1 MNASSAIRGAA
12 SSGGRAPLTS
22 VVREEI
28 VRMIETGTLAP
39 GVWVNEADLAA
50 RLGVSRAPIRE
61 ACRGLEQS
69 GLLNFVVNRG
79 AFVREIDRTE
89 AAELYDLRSALFALA
104 GRELAAV
111 ITEKQLQNL
120 AKLLDAMDV
129 AADDGDLDV
138 YYPLNLRFH
147 QTLLEFTGNRR
158 LLQTYQSIIRELH
171 LFRRKALVTRER
183 MADSNAEHR
192 AIFAALRARNPIA
205 AASLMEAHVLN
216 AKKRIFQAAPA
227 GSDYQAREPAA
238 ERIVTAT

>member
-1 MNASSAIRGAA
+1 MNSSGVVRGAT
-12 SSGGRAPLTS
+12 SSGGRAPLTAI
-22 VVREEI
+22 VRDEI
-28 VRMIETGTLAP
+28 VRMIETGALAP
-39 GVWVNEADLAA
+39 GVWINEADLAV

-104 GRELAAV
+104 GRELAA
-111 ITEKQLQNL
+111 IISEKQLKTL
-120 AKLLDAMDV
+120 AGLLDDMDTA
-129 AADDGDLDV
+129 AADGNLDV
-138 YYPLNLRFH
+138 YYPLNLLFH

-183 MADSNAEHR
+183 MSDSNAEHR
-192 AIFAALRARNPIA
+192 AIYAALRAKNPIA

-216 AKKRIFQAAPA
+216 AKKRIFQTAA
-227 GSDYQAREPAA
+227 
-238 ERIVTAT
+238 IV

>member
-1 MNASSAIRGAA
+1 MGPPAAIRATN
-12 SSGGRAPLTS
+12 SSGSRAPLTA
-22 VVREEI
+22 VVRDEI
-28 VRMIETGTLAP
+28 IRMIEVGTLAP

-79 AFVREIDRTE
+79 AFVREIDRSE

-104 GRELAAV
+104 GRELAT
-111 ITEKQLQNL
+111 IISEKQLKIL
-120 AKLLDAMDV
+120 EKLLDDMDV
-129 AADDGDLDV
+129 AAADGDLDV
-138 YYPLNLRFH
+138 YYPLNLLFH
-147 QTLLEFTGNRR
+147 RTLLEFTGNRR

-183 MADSNAEHR
+183 MSDSNAEHR
-192 AIFAALRARNPIA
+192 AIYAALRAKNPVA

-216 AKKRIFQAAPA
+216 AKKRIFQAATVA
-227 GSDYQAREPAA
+227 
-238 ERIVTAT
+238 

>member
-1 MNASSAIRGAA
+1 MNPTAVVRSATSSA
-12 SSGGRAPLTS
+12 GRAPLTA
-22 VVREEI
+22 VVRDEI
-28 VRMIETGTLAP
+28 IRMIETGALAP

-79 AFVREIDRTE
+79 AFVREIDRSE
-89 AAELYDLRSALFALA
+89 AAELYDLRSALFGLA
-104 GRELAAV
+104 GRELAPV
-111 ITEKQLQNL
+111 ISEKQLQIL
-120 AKLLDAMDV
+120 AKLLDDMD
-129 AADDGDLDV
+129 AAAADGDLEI
-138 YYPLNLRFH
+138 YYPLNLQFH

-183 MADSNAEHR
+183 MSDSNAEHR
-192 AIFAALRARNPIA
+192 AIYAALRAKNPIA

-216 AKKRIFQAAPA
+216 AKKRIFQTPSSREAP
-227 GSDYQAREPAA
+227 G
-238 ERIVTAT
+238 

>member
-1 MNASSAIRGAA
+1 MRSPAAIRGTK
-12 SSGGRAPLTS
+12 SSGGRAPLTD
-22 VVREEI
+22 VVRDEI
-28 VRMIETGTLAP
+28 IRMIETGALAP

-69 GLLNFVVNRG
+69 GLLSFVVNRG
-79 AFVREIDRTE
+79 AFVREIDPIE

-104 GRELAAV
+104 GRELAPV
-111 ITEKQLQNL
+111 ISEKQLQIL
-120 AKLLDAMDV
+120 AKLLDDMDV
-129 AADDGDLDV
+129 AAADGNLDI
-138 YYPLNLRFH
+138 YYPLNLLFH

-183 MADSNAEHR
+183 MSDSNAEHR
-192 AIFAALRARNPIA
+192 AIYAALRAKNPVA

-216 AKKRIFQAAPA
+216 AKKRIFQTTT
-227 GSDYQAREPAA
+227 SREAA
-238 ERIVTAT
+238 E

>member
-1 MNASSAIRGAA
+1 MNSRPVVRGTT
-12 SSGGRAPLTS
+12 SSGGRAPLTAI
-22 VVREEI
+22 VRNEI
-28 VRMIETGTLAP
+28 VRMIEIGALAP
-39 GVWVNEADLAA
+39 GVWINEADLAA

-79 AFVREIDRTE
+79 AFVREIDRAE

-104 GRELAAV
+104 GRELGAV
-111 ITEKQLQNL
+111 ITEEQLKML
-120 AKLLDAMDV
+120 ANLLDDMDRA
-129 AADDGDLDV
+129 AADSNLDV
-138 YYPLNLRFH
+138 YYPLNLLFH

-183 MADSNAEHR
+183 MSDSNAEHR
-192 AIFAALRARNPIA
+192 AIYAALRAKNPVA

-216 AKKRIFQAAPA
+216 AKKRIFQTAAIA
-227 GSDYQAREPAA
+227 
-238 ERIVTAT
+238 

>member
-1 MNASSAIRGAA
+1 MGSSAAIRGMK
-12 SSGGRAPLTS
+12 SSGNRAPLTD
-22 VVREEI
+22 I
-28 VRMIETGTLAP
+28 VRDEIIRLIENGTLAP
-39 GVWVNEADLAA
+39 GVWINEADLAT

-79 AFVREIDRTE
+79 AFVREIDRSE

-104 GRELAAV
+104 GRELAPV
-111 ITEKQLQNL
+111 ISEKQLQIL
-120 AKLLDAMDV
+120 AKLLDDMDV
-129 AADDGDLDV
+129 AAADGDLDV
-138 YYPLNLRFH
+138 YYPLNLLFH

-183 MADSNAEHR
+183 MSDSNAEHR
-192 AIFAALRARNPIA
+192 AIYAALRAKNPVA

-216 AKKRIFQAAPA
+216 AKRRIFQ
-227 GSDYQAREPAA
+227 
-238 ERIVTAT
+238 TATVA

>member
-1 MNASSAIRGAA
+1 MTPPATFRDTPSPRARAS
-12 SSGGRAPLTS
+12 LTA
-22 VVREEI
+22 I
-28 VRMIETGTLAP
+28 VRDEIIRMIDTGALAP
-39 GVWVNEADLAA
+39 GAWVNEADLAA

-79 AFVREIDRTE
+79 AFVRELDRTE

-104 GRELAAV
+104 GRELAGT
-111 ITEKQLQNL
+111 ITEIQLQVL
-120 AKLLDAMDV
+120 AELLDAMDV
-129 AADDGDLDV
+129 AAAAENLDV

-158 LLQTYQSIIRELH
+158 LLATYQSIIRELH

-183 MADSNAEHR
+183 MADSNVEHR
-192 AIFAALRARNPIA
+192 AICAALRARNPVA

-216 AKKRIFQAAPA
+216 AKKRIFQRASMA
-227 GSDYQAREPAA
+227 
-238 ERIVTAT
+238 

>member
-1 MNASSAIRGAA
+1 MSPPAAIRGLK
-12 SSGGRAPLTS
+12 SYGSRAPLTD
-22 VVREEI
+22 VVRDEI
-28 VRMIETGTLAP
+28 IRMIDTGALAP

-69 GLLNFVVNRG
+69 GLLSFVVNRG
-79 AFVREIDRTE
+79 AFVREIDHVE

-104 GRELAAV
+104 GRELAP
-111 ITEKQLQNL
+111 IISEKQLQTL
-120 AKLLDAMDV
+120 AKLLDDMDT
-129 AADDGDLDV
+129 AAADGDLDV
-138 YYPLNLRFH
+138 YYPLNLQFH

-183 MADSNAEHR
+183 MSDSNAEHR
-192 AIFAALRARNPIA
+192 AIYAALRAKNPVA

-216 AKKRIFQAAPA
+216 AKKRIFQTTA
-227 GSDYQAREPAA
+227 SREMA
-238 ERIVTAT
+238 E

>member
-1 MNASSAIRGAA
+1 MGSPAAIRGTK
-12 SSGGRAPLTS
+12 SSGNRAPLTAI
-22 VVREEI
+22 VRDEI
-28 VRMIETGTLAP
+28 IRMIETGTLAP

-79 AFVREIDRTE
+79 AFVREIDRSE

-104 GRELAAV
+104 GRELAA
-111 ITEKQLQNL
+111 IISEKQLQTL
-120 AKLLDAMDV
+120 AKLLDDMDV
-129 AADDGDLDV
+129 AATDGNLDV
-138 YYPLNLRFH
+138 YYPLNLLFH

-183 MADSNAEHR
+183 MSDSNAEHR
-192 AIFAALRARNPIA
+192 AIYAALRAKNPVA

-216 AKKRIFQAAPA
+216 AKKRIFQTAAVA
-227 GSDYQAREPAA
+227 
-238 ERIVTAT
+238 

>member
-1 MNASSAIRGAA
+1 MKAPAAIRGMK
-12 SSGGRAPLTS
+12 SSGTRPPLTD
-22 VVREEI
+22 VVRDEI
-28 VRMIETGTLAP
+28 IRMIETGTLAP

-79 AFVREIDRTE
+79 AFVREIDRSE

-111 ITEKQLQNL
+111 ISEKQLQIL
-120 AKLLDAMDV
+120 SKLLDDMDV
-129 AADDGDLDV
+129 AAADGDLEI

-171 LFRRKALVTRER
+171 LFRRQALVSRER
-183 MADSNAEHR
+183 MSDSNAEHR
-192 AIFAALRARNPIA
+192 AIYAALRAKNPVA

-216 AKKRIFQAAPA
+216 AKKRIFQ
-227 GSDYQAREPAA
+227 
-238 ERIVTAT
+238 TASVA

>member
-1 MNASSAIRGAA
+1 MDSPAAIRGTK
-12 SSGGRAPLTS
+12 SSGNRAPLTD
-22 VVREEI
+22 VVRDEI
-28 VRMIETGTLAP
+28 IRMIETGTLAP

-79 AFVREIDRTE
+79 AFVREIDRSE

-104 GRELAAV
+104 GRELAPV
-111 ITEKQLQNL
+111 ISEKQLQIL
-120 AKLLDAMDV
+120 AKLLDDMDV
-129 AADDGDLDV
+129 AAADGDLDV
-138 YYPLNLRFH
+138 YYPLNLLFH

-183 MADSNAEHR
+183 MSDSNAEHR
-192 AIFAALRARNPIA
+192 AIYAALRAKNPVA

-216 AKKRIFQAAPA
+216 AKKRIFQ
-227 GSDYQAREPAA
+227 
-238 ERIVTAT
+238 TATVT

>member
-1 MNASSAIRGAA
+1 MGSPAAIRGTK
-12 SSGGRAPLTS
+12 SSSSRALTD
-22 VVREEI
+22 VVRDEI
-28 VRMIETGTLAP
+28 IRMIETGALAP

-79 AFVREIDRTE
+79 AFVREIDRAE

-104 GRELAAV
+104 GRELAPV
-111 ITEKQLQNL
+111 VSEKQLQIL
-120 AKLLDAMDV
+120 AKLLDDMDV
-129 AADDGDLDV
+129 AAADGDLEI
-138 YYPLNLRFH
+138 YYPLNLQFH

-183 MADSNAEHR
+183 MSDSNAEHR
-192 AIFAALRARNPIA
+192 AIYAALRAKNPVA

-216 AKKRIFQAAPA
+216 AKKRIFQAAPVA
-227 GSDYQAREPAA
+227 
-238 ERIVTAT
+238 